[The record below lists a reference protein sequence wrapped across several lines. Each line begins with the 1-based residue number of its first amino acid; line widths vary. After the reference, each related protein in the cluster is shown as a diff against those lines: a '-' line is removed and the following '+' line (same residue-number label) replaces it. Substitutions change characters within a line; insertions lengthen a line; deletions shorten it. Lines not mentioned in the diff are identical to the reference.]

1 MTLES
6 ILSVLVLA
14 SAIWAA
20 WFLLPKA
27 LRDHDRFGEI
37 VAVLTA
43 IAALLAWLFFGV
55 RAR

>member
-43 IAALLAWLFFGV
+43 IVALFAWLFFGV